1 MPGCFTGISIN
12 SPISSLILGV
22 PAITMSRLF
31 RNSTH
36 FIDSTGLTYTNF
48 LRNPGPHP
56 FQICNRI
63 PKRWCWLFFLG
74 GASNN
79 NQFGGVF
86 FQLDR
91 HRTVPGFC
99 WEVASKTPKAK
110 ALEGSPKSNTDN
122 GPLKPDLWI
131 LQGAHPKEWFLAAVT
146 MEEHFLEK
154 TGNNILLRPSDVLIL
169 PCSLIDRLW
178 TLQHGSYS
186 IFRKAVGLPCDH
198 KAHLAW
204 LYQKYIFT

>member
-63 PKRWCWLFFLG
+63 PKRWWCWLCFFWG
-74 GASNN
+74 GSNH

-91 HRTVPGFC
+91 HRSVPGFC
-99 WEVASKTPKAK
+99 WKLHQKPPRRRPWRDLQNRSIRQWAPETSCGFRRGTSNGMVF
-110 ALEGSPKSNTDN
+110 GSSDN
-122 GPLKPDLWI
+122 GGAPFWKNGK
-131 LQGAHPKEWFLAAVT
+131 QGCYDKV
-146 MEEHFLEK
+146 M
-154 TGNNILLRPSDVLIL
+154 VLML
-169 PCSLIDRLW
+169 PCSLIDRLC

-198 KAHLAW
+198 KAHLA
-204 LYQKYIFT
+204 